1 MRHLF
6 FVIAVTY
13 FIFVIGCS
21 PKTKYYSSNQ
31 IEDGKY
37 DSEYPIQPVAEDLA
51 KIIESIKLV
60 TVLAYY
66 ENFTFSL
73 ANQLKKGDFSDDSFR
88 SKAIKKIYLNQPATG
103 TATVVFYHKKKI
115 GLLTCAHILNFPD
128 TAFTYFK
135 DYLGMDTEYVASIT
149 IKTRQT
155 NNVIDLPQVKDFEI
169 IVMDNEL
176 DLAIIGKDLSIN
188 PTFPIPVF
196 NYKIGNAE
204 DLNWGTHVY
213 LLGFPR
219 GKKMI
224 TSSIVS
230 NPGPTNFLIDAA
242 MPRGISGGI
251 ILALRD
257 GVPNF
262 ELVGIANAVSAETEY
277 YLTPDKKYNQS
288 EFNPNQSYTGD
299 SFIGVHEKIY
309 YGVTHA
315 ISIESIMQFI
325 YDNEQILN
333 QKGYYMDKLFL

>member
-1 MRHLF
+1 MRYLF
-6 FVIAVTY
+6 FVIAVAY
-13 FIFVIGCS
+13 FVLVIGCA
-21 PKTKYYSSNQ
+21 PKTKYYTANQ
-31 IEDGKY
+31 IEDGEY
-37 DSEYPIQPVAEDLA
+37 DSEYPIQPVSDELT

-66 ENFTFSL
+66 ENYTFSL
-73 ANQLKKGDFSDDSFR
+73 VSQLKKEDFSNDSFT

-103 TATVVFYHKKKI
+103 TATVVFYYKRKI

-128 TAFTYFK
+128 TVYTYYK
-135 DYLGMDTEYVASIT
+135 DYLGMDTEYVASVT

-176 DLAIIGKDLSIN
+176 DLAIIGKELSIN

-196 NYKIGNAE
+196 NYEVGNAE

-219 GKKMI
+219 GKKMV

-230 NPGPTNFLIDAA
+230 KPGINTFLIDAA

-262 ELVGIANAVSAETEY
+262 ELVGMANAVSAETKF
-277 YLTPDKKYNQS
+277 YLIPDKKKNQS
-288 EFNPNQSYTGD
+288 EYNPNQSYTGE
-299 SFIGVHEKIY
+299 SFIGVHEEIY

-325 YDNEQILN
+325 YDNEHILN